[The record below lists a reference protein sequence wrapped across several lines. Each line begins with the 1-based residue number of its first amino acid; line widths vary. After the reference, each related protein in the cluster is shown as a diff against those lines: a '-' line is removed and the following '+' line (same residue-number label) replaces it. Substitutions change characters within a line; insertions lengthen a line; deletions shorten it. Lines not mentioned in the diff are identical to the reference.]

1 MRGPRRTGFSLMEIL
16 LATSI
21 LLGSLIV
28 LGQLAAVGRMHAEDA
43 DGLTTAQ
50 LICQTKLNEILA
62 GLEPIRSVENEPL
75 TDAPGWVYSVE
86 IESVDRLGLTSLRV
100 TVYEDVAELD
110 EPTQGRVG
118 ERFALTRWIRD
129 PDREMGEE
137 LDSESLLASPF
148 LQDFGGEELP

>member
-1 MRGPRRTGFSLMEIL
+1 MKRPPRSGFSLMEIL

-62 GLEPIRSVENEPL
+62 GLEPVRSVDNEPVA
-75 TDAPGWVYSVE
+75 DAPGWVYSVQV
-86 IESVDRLGLTSLRV
+86 ESGERLGLASLRV
-100 TVYEDVAELD
+100 TVSEDPAEWAD
-110 EPTQGRVG
+110 ATQAPVG

-129 PDREMGEE
+129 PDRASGEE
-137 LDSESLLASPF
+137 FRSESSLASPF
-148 LQDFGGEELP
+148 LEDFGGEDFP